1 MFLQDI
7 SIIAI
12 APCSADPGK
21 VQLFAQLS
29 TDITG
34 VMPYL
39 KAVLKNATYN
49 VNGPS
54 LTFMKEFRL
63 ITLYPRQITMAR
75 VLNTTDAWQVVD
87 WIKNLINDVYE
98 RRESIIPS
106 RF

>member
-1 MFLQDI
+1 MFLKDI
-7 SIIAI
+7 SIISI

-21 VQLFAQLS
+21 VQVIAQLS

-49 VNGPS
+49 RNVSS

-63 ITLYPRQITMAR
+63 ITLYPRHLTMTKA
-75 VLNTTDAWQVVD
+75 LNTTDALQVLN
-87 WIKNLINDVYE
+87 WLKNLINDVYE